1 MTSVAVDLKEEPNTY
16 WFVFSGIE
24 AYKALVKK
32 WMRYIC
38 ERSKFPARLG

>member
-32 WMRYIC
+32 MDEEY
-38 ERSKFPARLG
+38 L